1 MKLYEYAIRRTIL
14 MVFVLFAVSFIVF
27 AVTRAFLPPASA
39 LAPYVSP
46 KMSAAARLAEAVR
59 IGVATASCPSYQA
72 FVHLQSGCIVPW
84 YGQYFTW
91 LSNVFHGNWGTSQI
105 PGIGSGTSTWDLFTS
120 RFPYTVEL
128 ALVSAIMILI
138 VALPLGILS
147 AVQNNKP
154 PDHAARA
161 FALTGYS
168 MPLYWLGWIL
178 QLVFVLYIT
187 VRINGN
193 LYGLFPAAGT
203 VGESGVGAF
212 CALCLSYSGHIVH
225 YTGIPFLDGLLSGN
239 LVYTWDSLVAVFL
252 PALTLCIALIG
263 ALTRIVRSSM
273 MESLRQDYIL
283 LARSKGLHERTV
295 IYRHALKN
303 ALLPAVTVTG
313 LIFAL
318 LLGGAVIVED
328 VFGWAGVGIAALQ
341 AALYLDVNFLE
352 LYTLVIALILVLA
365 NLTVDIL
372 YAVIDPRIR
381 Y

>member
-1 MKLYEYAIRRTIL
+1 
-14 MVFVLFAVSFIVF
+14 MVFVLIAVSFVVF
-27 AVTRAFLPPASA
+27 ALTRAFLPPASA
-39 LAPYVSP
+39 TAPYLNP
-46 KMSAAARLAEAVR
+46 RMGDAERLLTAQN
-59 IGVATASCPSYQA
+59 IGVATASCPSWSA
-72 FVHLQSGCIVPW
+72 FVREQAGCVVPW
-84 YGQYFTW
+84 WQQYFAW
-91 LSNVFHGNWGTSQI
+91 IWNVLHGNWGYSQI
-105 PGIGSGTSTWDLFTS
+105 PGIGTGTSTWTLFVS
-120 RFPYTVEL
+120 RFPMTVEL
-128 ALVSAIMILI
+128 ALVAAILVLI
-138 VALPLGILS
+138 VALPMGIIS
-147 AVQNNKP
+147 AVYNNKP
-154 PDHAARA
+154 PDHASRA

-178 QLVFVLYIT
+178 QIVFVLYLT
-187 VRINGN
+187 VQVGPYK
-193 LYGLFPAAGT
+193 YGLFPASGSVAGGIGS
-203 VGESGVGAF
+203 V
-212 CALCLSYSGHIVH
+212 CALCITYSGHITA

-239 LVYTWDSLVAVFL
+239 LVYAWDALVAVFL

-283 LARSKGLHERTV
+283 LARSKGLSERTV

-318 LLGGAVIVED
+318 LLGGAVVVED
-328 VFGWAGVGIAALQ
+328 VFSWPGVGIAALQ
-341 AALYLDVNFLE
+341 ASLALDVNFLE
-352 LYTLVIALILVLA
+352 LYALVIALILVLA